1 MYLKKSQFRH
11 YLAFILLSS
20 LTLTFNQLAINHAQA
35 EEDHQLA
42 RKLRQQGEILSLE
55 KILNLA
61 RGHKNGEVLETELE
75 KKRGRY
81 VYEIEMLD
89 AKSQVWELKL
99 DAKTGQLIKME
110 LDD

>member
-1 MYLKKSQFRH
+1 MQLSQSRFRL
-11 YLAFILLSS
+11 YLASFLLAILA
-20 LTLTFNQLAINHAQA
+20 LTFNQFPFNQARA

-42 RKLRQQGEILSLE
+42 RKLRQQGEILPLE
-55 KILNLA
+55 KILSLA
-61 RGHKNGEVLETELE
+61 RAHKNGEVLETELE

-81 VYEIEMLD
+81 VYEIEILD
-89 AKSQVWELKL
+89 ANSQVWELKL